1 MARRQ
6 DSVPLRQLLP
16 NLVTIIGLC
25 AGLTSIRH
33 ILLAQYDMAGILI
46 AIAAVMDAL
55 DGLIARRLDATSTFG
70 AEIDSLSDFLCFGV
84 APALLVYQFA
94 LADVQGVGWVFVLVY
109 AVCACLRLARFNI
122 NRDVVLPE
130 TTRPHFVGVPAPGA
144 AVLALLPVILFKQ
157 GFTIAR
163 DAPVLCG
170 VYIGLIGLM
179 MVSHIATP
187 SSKAIKI
194 PHDKAVWVLI
204 GVAVI
209 VGLAVTRFWLLTALL
224 GVVYLLV
231 ICWSVW
237 RHLRGVRP

>member
-25 AGLTSIRH
+25 AGLTSIRS
-33 ILLAQYDMAGILI
+33 ILLGQYDMAVILI
-46 AIAAVMDAL
+46 AVAAVMDAL
-55 DGLIARRLDATSTFG
+55 DGLIARRLSAASTFG

-84 APALLVYQFA
+84 APGLLVYQFA
-94 LADVQGVGWVFVLVY
+94 LADVHGVGWVFVLVY
-109 AVCACLRLARFNI
+109 TVCACLRLARFNI
-122 NRDVVLPE
+122 NRDAILPE

-144 AVLALLPVILFKQ
+144 ALLALLPVILFKL
-157 GFTIAR
+157 GFTIVR
-163 DAPVLCG
+163 DAPILCG
-170 VYIGLIGLM
+170 VNIGLIGVL
-179 MVSHIATP
+179 MVSPNATP
-187 SSKAIKI
+187 SSKANKI
-194 PHDKAVWVLI
+194 PRDKAVCVLI

-209 VGLAVTRFWLLTALL
+209 AGLAVTRFWLLTAVL
-224 GVVYLLV
+224 GAAYLLV

>member
-25 AGLTSIRH
+25 AGLTSIRS
-33 ILLAQYDMAGILI
+33 ILLGQYDMAVILI

-55 DGLIARRLDATSTFG
+55 DGLIARRLAAASTFG

-84 APALLVYQFA
+84 APGLLVYQFA
-94 LADVQGVGWVFVLVY
+94 LADVHGMGWVFVLVY
-109 AVCACLRLARFNI
+109 TVCACLRLARFNI
-122 NRDVVLPE
+122 TRDAILPE

-144 AVLALLPVILFKQ
+144 ALLALLPVILFKL
-157 GFTIAR
+157 GFPIVR
-163 DAPVLCG
+163 DAPILCG
-170 VYIGLIGLM
+170 LYIGLIGVL
-179 MVSHIATP
+179 MVSPIATP
-187 SSKAIKI
+187 SSKAIKV
-194 PHDKAVWVLI
+194 PRDAAVWVLI

-209 VGLAVTRFWLLTALL
+209 AGLAVTRFWLLTAVL
-224 GVVYLLV
+224 GGAYLLV

-237 RHLRGVRP
+237 RHLRGLRP